1 MKRKTVFLISL
12 IAVLLL
18 AGLCACKQE
27 VTPEE
32 PQNNDSIPRWEKSDD
47 GLQNLPDIDTSGT
60 GTGVTEALLN
70 GLKNPPELKD
80 VKNLI
85 VMVCE
90 GLTTELIDDSFILN
104 SFPVKGT
111 TTSAFADGDKTLAD
125 YLIND
130 QFRFQTGIVCW
141 GDLATN
147 SMRRMTTTDDN
158 DVPGSTVNYHQF
170 YFSSWAIKYMMG
182 IGDFQ
187 DAFSSDRLNNIY
199 KSSAVTATS
208 LDEVI
213 PLYKKEDYHFYFDKA
228 HEHEGPVSKLYTI
241 FLNENTL
248 PSFRRETAFS
258 LAWMQSIQD
267 DIDGFTLLLSYSP
280 SSALDTSGAKD
291 FDEGV
296 AVAVKFVLEN
306 PDTALLI
313 CGCPVEGSA
322 ETVCFY
328 GLGKGVS
335 AQDTL
340 YESVSSLF

>member
-1 MKRKTVFLISL
+1 
-12 IAVLLL
+12 
-18 AGLCACKQE
+18 
-27 VTPEE
+27 
-32 PQNNDSIPRWEKSDD
+32 
-47 GLQNLPDIDTSGT
+47 
-60 GTGVTEALLN
+60 
-70 GLKNPPELKD
+70 
-80 VKNLI
+80 
-85 VMVCE
+85 
-90 GLTTELIDDSFILN
+90 
-104 SFPVKGT
+104 
-111 TTSAFADGDKTLAD
+111 
-125 YLIND
+125 
-130 QFRFQTGIVCW
+130 
-141 GDLATN
+141 
-147 SMRRMTTTDDN
+147 
-158 DVPGSTVNYHQF
+158 
-170 YFSSWAIKYMMG
+170 MG
-182 IGDFQ
+182 IGDFS

-199 KSSAVTATS
+199 KASAVTATT

-213 PLYKKEDYHFYFDKA
+213 PLYMKEDYHFYFSETYQHD
-228 HEHEGPVSKLYTI
+228 GSVNKLYTI

-267 DIDGFTLLLSYSP
+267 DVDGFTLLLSYSP
-280 SSALDTSGAKD
+280 SSALDASGAKD

-313 CGCPVEGSA
+313 CGCPVDGSA

>member
-47 GLQNLPDIDTSGT
+47 GLQSLPDIDTSGT
-60 GTGVTEALLN
+60 ATGVTEALLN

-104 SFPVKGT
+104 SMPVKGT
-111 TTSAFADGDKTLAD
+111 TSSVFASGDKTLAD
-125 YLIND
+125 YIIND
-130 QFRFQTGIVCW
+130 QLKFMTGIACW

-147 SMRRMTTTDDN
+147 SMRRMTTTDGN
-158 DVPGSTVNYHQF
+158 DVAGGTVNYNQF
-170 YFSSWAIKYMMG
+170 MLNPPLKYVMG
-182 IGDFQ
+182 MGDFT
-187 DAFSSDRLNNIY
+187 DAYNDDALNLLY
-199 KSSAVTATS
+199 KSSAVTATT
-208 LDEVI
+208 LEEVI
-213 PLYKKEDYHFYFDKA
+213 PLYNKEDYHFYFSEAYQHD
-228 HEHEGPVSKLYTI
+228 GPVNKLYTI
-241 FLNENTL
+241 FESEQTM
-248 PSFRRETAFS
+248 PSFRQETAFS
-258 LAWMQSIQD
+258 LAWMQSKMD
-267 DIDGFTLLLSYSP
+267 ETNGFSLLLSYSP
-280 SSALDTSGAKD
+280 SSALDAAGARD

-296 AVAVKFVLEN
+296 AIAVKYVLEN

-313 CGCPVEGSA
+313 CGCPADGSA
-322 ETVCFY
+322 QTVCFY

-335 AQDTL
+335 AQSTF
-340 YESVSSLF
+340 YESVSALF